1 MSTHRRPARRLALA
15 FAALGA
21 TALATAAQAPAATPH
36 LRLQRVA
43 SSAIPAV
50 VSGTSNAYAYQ
61 PTPTTVAVRAPDTR
75 LRTYTVPAGCVPEA
89 IGAGAIGLTCRA
101 GGKALLAVL
110 TLAGGKLTTVP
121 VANTDTFQFSAISAI
136 GLNWL
141 RVTASANAFG
151 DDPHAINVSGLVERA
166 TGRVVSLGRDDPYPA
181 TSFPDLDR
189 ANPARPLCTPVR
201 RRGNPALRSMTSY
214 AAVSALDGWI
224 LQGGVLQQ
232 CGKTLVRRFPAG
244 YRPALGKSGVLA
256 YLRPGT
262 QRRIVYQHLG
272 NGRTWTAP
280 FPTASR
286 SPTVAMAAHR
296 LIVSE
301 PAASFKRYAIYE
313 TTRVTR

>member
-1 MSTHRRPARRLALA
+1 MSTHPRPALHLALT

-21 TALATAAQAPAATPH
+21 TGLATAAPAPAAIPH

-50 VSGTSNAYAYQ
+50 VSGSSNAYAYQ
-61 PTPTTVAVRAPDTR
+61 PTSTTVAVRAPATR

-89 IGAGAIGLTCRA
+89 IAAGAIGLTCRA
-101 GGKALLAVL
+101 GGNALPVVL

-141 RVTASANAFG
+141 RVTASANPFSN
-151 DDPHAINVSGLVERA
+151 DPHAINVSGLVERV
-166 TGRVVSLGRDDPYPA
+166 TGRVVSLGSGDPYPA

-189 ANPARPLCTPVR
+189 ANPGRPLCSPVAR
-201 RRGNPALRSMTSY
+201 ARNGAFGSVTRY
-214 AAVSALDGWI
+214 AAVSAIDGWVV
-224 LQGGVLQQ
+224 QNSSLQQ
-232 CGKTLVRRFPAG
+232 CGRKAIRRFPPG
-244 YRPALGKSGVLA
+244 YHPALGKSGVLA
-256 YLRPGT
+256 YLRPGR
-262 QRRIVYQHLG
+262 QRRIVYQDLG

-286 SPTVAMAAHR
+286 APTVAMAAHR
-296 LIVSE
+296 LVVSE
-301 PAASFKRYAIYE
+301 PAAGFKRYTIYE

>member
-1 MSTHRRPARRLALA
+1 MSTHPRPALRLALTLA
-15 FAALGA
+15 A
-21 TALATAAQAPAATPH
+21 TALATAAPAPAATPH

-61 PTPTTVAVRAPDTR
+61 PTPTTVTVRAPGTPA
-75 LRTYTVPAGCVPEA
+75 RTYIVPAGCLPEA
-89 IGAGAIGLTCRA
+89 IEAGAIGLTCRA
-101 GGKALLAVL
+101 GGKALPAVL
-110 TLAGGKLTTVP
+110 TLAGGKLATVP

-141 RVTASANAFG
+141 RVTAGANAFG
-151 DDPHAINVSGLVERA
+151 NDPHAINVSGLVERA
-166 TGRVVSLGRDDPYPA
+166 TGRVVSLGSDDPYPA

-189 ANPARPLCTPVR
+189 ANPGRPLCSPVTR
-201 RRGNPALRSMTSY
+201 VRSGVSRSVTRY
-214 AAVSALDGWI
+214 AAVSAIDGWVV
-224 LQGGVLQQ
+224 QNSSLQQ
-232 CGKTLVRRFPAG
+232 CGRKAIRRFPPG
-244 YRPALGKSGVLA
+244 YHPALGKSGALA

-262 QRRIVYQHLG
+262 QRQIVYQDLG

-296 LIVSE
+296 LVVSQ
-301 PAASFKRYAIYE
+301 PAAGFRRYAIYE